1 MYCMRVVQYQLL
13 AARRG
18 FEPRMTA
25 PKTDVLP
32 LHHRAFKR
40 YDSIVI

>member
-1 MYCMRVVQYQLL
+1 MVFPFIKTKKNKL

-18 FEPRMTA
+18 IEPRLTA

-32 LHHRAFKR
+32 LDERALN
-40 YDSIVI
+40 VMLAQ